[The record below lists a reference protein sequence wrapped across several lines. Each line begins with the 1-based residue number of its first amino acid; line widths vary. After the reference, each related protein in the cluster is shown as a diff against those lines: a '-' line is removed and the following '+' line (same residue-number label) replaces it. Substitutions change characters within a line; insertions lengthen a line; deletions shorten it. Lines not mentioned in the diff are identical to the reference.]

1 MKFLKCVLVLFYILI
16 ASGCAVSKNN
26 SIKEKTDF
34 ALFDNDNL
42 ISVNTNFNENNI
54 TKVVK

>member
-42 ISVNTNFNENNI
+42 ISINTNFNENNI

>member
-1 MKFLKCVLVLFYILI
+1 MKFFKCVLVLFYILI